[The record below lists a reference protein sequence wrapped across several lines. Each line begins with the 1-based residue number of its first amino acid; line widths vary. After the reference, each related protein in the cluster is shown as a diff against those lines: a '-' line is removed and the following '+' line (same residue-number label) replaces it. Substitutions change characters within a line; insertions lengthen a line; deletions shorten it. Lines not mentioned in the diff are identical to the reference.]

1 MTQPMRFA
9 PPLMVDPPTAQL
21 LQDPGFASHG
31 HPASPFPIYAQPER
45 AARRERQ
52 IEQLDAKLVT
62 GFKIS
67 NDHAIVRF
75 DSLAHSFTLRASRL
89 CLGLPVHSIGTGH
102 APSYLV
108 KPNNARNKSRSPV
121 HDKKFSAMHL
131 ITSNSR

>member
-1 MTQPMRFA
+1 MRFA

-45 AARRERQ
+45 AASRERQ

-75 DSLAHSFTLRASRL
+75 
-89 CLGLPVHSIGTGH
+89 GTGH

-121 HDKKFSAMHL
+121 HDKKFSSVNP
-131 ITSNSR
+131 ISSNSR

>member
-1 MTQPMRFA
+1 MRFA
-9 PPLMVDPPTAQL
+9 HPLMRHPPTAQL
-21 LQDPGFASHG
+21 LQDLGLASHG
-31 HPASPFPIYAQPER
+31 HPASPFAVYAQPER
-45 AARRERQ
+45 AAISERQ
-52 IEQLDAKLVT
+52 IEQLDAKLFT
-62 GFKIS
+62 GFKIG